1 MKVGLILINDYQYKG
16 TNALLS
22 SQKITT
28 SIRQADCFI
37 CDCLFGLINSD
48 PNTVKSARPLK
59 SFVANNFDDDYKTNR
74 QQDCGEFINYLVSYC
89 SILKRLTK
97 FSVHTTYKCK
107 ICGTLSN
114 SVDDRNVRYQ
124 NVIGDSIDEI
134 LSLEESVP
142 PVLKECKNCKKNTSH
157 AELEAYYEL
166 PDVLIICLKR
176 FEQVDG
182 NITKNCKEVEPTP
195 LLHHD
200 QGDTV
205 YALKSVVTHFGPHT
219 NVGHYITALHIN
231 DSQWIY
237 CNDEITSIQNEIP
250 KMGYL
255 FVYEKINE
263 SPLALPIDINDEQV
277 ASTSFVSQP
286 LSECSNLTKRLISS
300 SSEEDEI
307 SSRKDE
313 RHQRK
318 KSRSEGLV
326 AKNLSCSRREKNK
339 LIPSLLKK
347 NKTLFKKPKS
357 SKKSKLR
364 QQQAINMPD
373 NITENAA
380 TYLEAKLPSETES
393 EDEVVTGADQKATT
407 FDSKAHSGKI
417 QLDNSETV
425 SKDSENSDNE
435 EFICIGCKTGP
446 IKQKNIFR
454 HFAKTKKTTNCEK
467 IYQDLAEDLLNRFK
481 KNSEL
486 RQKRNDKKKSKKYR
500 EKNKGKKAKA
510 DKIYQQKNK
519 GKKAKAQKKYQQKN
533 KGKKAK
539 TQKKYEQKNKEEIS
553 LVKKDYF
560 QQNKEDISEQQKSY
574 REEKKQ
580 DLPDQLKRFRKECQG
595 PIFTCCCCMRD
606 LFQRS
611 VEEIKGPLEK
621 MLTEKNMLGY
631 LNFDQSLKIKD
642 EFQFESETKRIREGF
657 SLCKTCISYLK
668 KSKMPPMC
676 WKNNLA
682 PAKIPNCLKKLSD
695 LEKQLITKN
704 LIFIKV
710 RQLPKTRMNCINDR
724 VINIPI
730 SDDNI
735 SKNVSSLPRNED
747 NSCLVYI
754 GLKRKLDMKNY
765 HKHGMI
771 NPENVFEACI
781 YLINHHPEYRNVK
794 LESYEDWI

>member
-1 MKVGLILINDYQYKG
+1 M
-16 TNALLS
+16 
-22 SQKITT
+22 
-28 SIRQADCFI
+28 
-37 CDCLFGLINSD
+37 INSD

-59 SFVANNFDDDYKTNR
+59 KFVANNFDDDYKTNR

-97 FSVHTTYKCK
+97 FSVYTTYKCK

-134 LSLEESVP
+134 LSLEENDP

-176 FEQVDG
+176 FEQVDK

-339 LIPSLLKK
+339 LIPSLLKNIK
-347 NKTLFKKPKS
+347 SLFKKPKS
-357 SKKSKLR
+357 SKKSKLI
-364 QQQAINMPD
+364 QQQVIKMRE

-380 TYLEAKLPSETES
+380 TYLKAKLPSETES
-393 EDEVVTGADQKATT
+393 EDEVVAGADQKAT
-407 FDSKAHSGKI
+407 FDSKTQSGKL
-417 QLDNSETV
+417 QLDNSETM
-425 SKDSENSDNE
+425 SIDSENSDNE
-435 EFICIGCKTGP
+435 EIICIGCKNGP

-454 HFAKTKKTTNCEK
+454 HFGKTKKTTNCEK
-467 IYQDLAEDLLNRFK
+467 IYQDLAEDLLDKFK
-481 KNSEL
+481 KNKEL
-486 RQKRNDKKKSKKYR
+486 RKKRNDQKKSKKYQ
-500 EKNKGKKAKA
+500 E
-510 DKIYQQKNK
+510 
-519 GKKAKAQKKYQQKN
+519 
-533 KGKKAK
+533 
-539 TQKKYEQKNKEEIS
+539 ENKEERTKS
-553 LVKKDYF
+553 QKEYF

-574 REEKKQ
+574 REEKEQ